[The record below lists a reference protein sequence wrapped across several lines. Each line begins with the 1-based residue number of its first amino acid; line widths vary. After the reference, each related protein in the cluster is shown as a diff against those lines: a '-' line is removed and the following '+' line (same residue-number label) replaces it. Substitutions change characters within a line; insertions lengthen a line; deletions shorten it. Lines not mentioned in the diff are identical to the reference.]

1 MKHLD
6 DEAKYFSLAFIAEIT
21 TRGRGIQKE
30 LSRVTGISTAL
41 ISDLKKGRTVGS
53 HKNRQALAKALGYS
67 YMDFIAK
74 GRTLAEEKPGGHETA
89 DSLGVEARYEQFR
102 LKIKTLRK
110 NVIHFRAKASIL
122 AQKLITMQ
130 EKHIAFQEKYIT
142 AQDEIMQLRMDN
154 ENLRQL
160 RQDSEGLRRPPV
172 GGARTAPVIDAE

>member
-53 HKNRQALAKALGYS
+53 HKNRQALAKALDYS

-74 GRTLAEEKPGGHETA
+74 GRMLAGEKPGGHETA
-89 DSLGVEARYEQFR
+89 DFPDVEARYEQFR
-102 LKIKTLRK
+102 LKIKTLRQ
-110 NVIHFRAKASIL
+110 NVTRFRTKASIL

-142 AQDEIMQLRMDN
+142 AQDEIMQLHLEN
-154 ENLRQL
+154 EKLRQL
-160 RQDSEGLRRPPV
+160 GRGSEDLRCPPV
-172 GGARTAPVIDAE
+172 GGARTAPIIDAE